1 MYKMPEFT
9 EANEAAVIDFI
20 KANPFITLIGNYNN
34 RSVATQVPV
43 LISEQDNKILLR
55 GHIMRKTD
63 HHIAFEHNPQALI
76 LFNGPHCYVSA
87 SWYNE
92 RHIGSTWNYMTVHA
106 RGTVKLLGFE
116 ETKQLITDLT
126 HKYEGT
132 RQQPELVEKM
142 PQEYVDGMV
151 KAIVAFEI
159 VLEDI
164 YPLFKLSQNRN
175 DESYKNI
182 VNRLLATNDH
192 GSEEIANEMIK
203 RRQELFVD

>member
-9 EANEAAVIDFI
+9 EADQSVVLDFI
-20 KANPFITLIGNYNN
+20 KANNFITLIGNYNN

-43 LISEQDNKILLR
+43 LYSERDGKILLR

-63 HHIAFEHNPQALI
+63 HHIAFENNPQALV
-76 LFNGPHCYVSA
+76 LFTGPHCYVSA

-106 RGTVKLLGFE
+106 RGTVKLLDFDA
-116 ETKQLITDLT
+116 TKQLITDLT
-126 HKYEGT
+126 HKYEDP
-132 RQQPELVEKM
+132 RQHPETVEKM

-151 KAIVAFEI
+151 NAIAAFEI

-182 VNRLLATNDH
+182 VNHLQAANDH

-203 RRQELFVD
+203 RRQNLFAD

>member
-9 EANEAAVIDFI
+9 EADQELVLDFI
-20 KANPFITLIGNYNN
+20 KANPFITLIGNHEN

-43 LISEQDNKILLR
+43 LISEQDGKLLLR

-63 HHIAFEHNPQALI
+63 HHKAFEHNPEALV

-106 RGTVKLLGFE
+106 RGTVKLLDFAG
-116 ETKQLITDLT
+116 TKQLITDLT
-126 HKYEGT
+126 HKYENP
-132 RQQPELVEKM
+132 QKQPELVEGM

-182 VNRLLATNDH
+182 VRRLQARNDH
-192 GSEEIANEMIK
+192 GSEDVANEMIK
-203 RRQELFVD
+203 RRPQLFAD

>member
-9 EANEAAVIDFI
+9 EANEVAVIGFI
-20 KANPFITLIGNYNN
+20 KANTFITLIGNHNN

-43 LISEQDNKILLR
+43 LVSEQDGKITLR

-63 HHIAFEHNPQALI
+63 HHIAFVNNPEALV
-76 LFNGPHCYVSA
+76 LFTGPHCYVSA

-106 RGTVKLLGFE
+106 RGTVKLLDFDA
-116 ETKQLITDLT
+116 TKQLITDLT
-126 HKYEGT
+126 HKYEDG
-132 RQQPELVEKM
+132 RQHPETVEKM

-151 KAIVAFEI
+151 KAIAAFEI

-182 VNRLLATNDH
+182 VNQLLATNDH

-203 RRQELFVD
+203 RRSNLFAD